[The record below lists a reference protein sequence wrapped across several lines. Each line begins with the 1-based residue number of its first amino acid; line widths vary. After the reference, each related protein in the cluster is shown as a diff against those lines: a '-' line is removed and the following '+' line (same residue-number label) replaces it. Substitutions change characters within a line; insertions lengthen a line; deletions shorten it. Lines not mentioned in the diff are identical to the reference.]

1 MAKIVRHVVVMGPSG
16 SGKSAVG
23 RALAERLGVAFID
36 GDDLHPAANIAKM
49 TAGSALDDSDRMP
62 WLDVV
67 AATLADA
74 SDGLVVACSA
84 LARRYRERIVH
95 GCADAVFIELDVST
109 AELERRMRERHHFM
123 PPALLR
129 SQLETWEP
137 LGSSEPGA
145 SVDADRALSD
155 VVESAAAAL
164 ES

>member
-1 MAKIVRHVVVMGPSG
+1 MGEIVRHVVVMGPSG

-23 RALAERLGVAFID
+23 HALAERLGVAFID
-36 GDDLHPAANIAKM
+36 GDDLHPVANIAKM

-74 SDGLVVACSA
+74 PDGLVVACSA

-95 GCADAVFIELDVST
+95 GCADAVFIELRVSA
-109 AELERRMRERHHFM
+109 AELERRVRERSHFM

-129 SQLETWEP
+129 SQLETWEH
-137 LGSSEPGA
+137 LDADEPGA
-145 SVDADRALSD
+145 AVDADRPLDD
-155 VVESAAAAL
+155 VVERAAAAL